1 MQLSSLG
8 KTNSDL
14 GIGEKALENC
24 KLARQ
29 KKPRPM
35 SKKNTPTG
43 PLNYL
48 LPRRMNVSSL
58 ILVSAFHLVLTLF
71 FNTSIIF
78 FFKIY
83 NLQSYSVLPSLLGKS
98 LCWSCSRRMTSSK
111 LLISV
116 FVNITYGFMQTDI
129 ILQKKPCLS
138 GISEIT

>member
-8 KTNSDL
+8 KTNRDL

-78 FFKIY
+78 F
-83 NLQSYSVLPSLLGKS
+83 
-98 LCWSCSRRMTSSK
+98 
-111 LLISV
+111 
-116 FVNITYGFMQTDI
+116 
-129 ILQKKPCLS
+129 
-138 GISEIT
+138 